1 LPSSG
6 ESGTLIGC
14 WRLNQ
19 TVGVI
24 RPQAHLGPIS
34 AYTNSDK
41 RKERSKTKANVIS
54 DFSVADFALLH
65 LAGVSA
71 VFAIVIRLY
80 IVVVAPV
87 RATIDAIGTGIAW
100 LTGLDM
106 RWLPKTLMAG
116 AAVILSV
123 AFAGLA
129 AIALSAA
136 DPVAEIIFLV
146 VVAVALTIAAAF
158 LVSWIVSFARK
169 AARTVIR
176 PFKR

>member
-1 LPSSG
+1 MILAASQG
-6 ESGTLIGC
+6 IG
-14 WRLNQ
+14 R
-19 TVGVI
+19 
-24 RPQAHLGPIS
+24 R
-34 AYTNSDK
+34 TNSDNW
-41 RKERSKTKANVIS
+41 KERSKAMANIIS

-71 VFAIVIRLY
+71 VFAIVILLY
-80 IVVVAPV
+80 VFVVAPL
-87 RATIDAIGTGIAW
+87 RATIDAIGAGIAW
-100 LTGLDM
+100 LTRLDL
-106 RWLPKTLMAG
+106 RWLPKTLIAG